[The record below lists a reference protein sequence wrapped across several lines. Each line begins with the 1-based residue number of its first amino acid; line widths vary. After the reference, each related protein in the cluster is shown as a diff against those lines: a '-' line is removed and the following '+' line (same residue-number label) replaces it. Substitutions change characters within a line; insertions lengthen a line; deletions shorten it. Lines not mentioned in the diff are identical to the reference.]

1 MQKNKMEKSKK
12 PKKPA
17 NPNAE
22 RRSRTLMNLEGFVSN
37 PLINKIGK
45 ESYWS
50 FSDDDKRPLD
60 ARKYVDTG
68 MLDLFYMDDEYDTSS
83 LVTLSE
89 LEADKNLKYV
99 NRAYRFHENGKR
111 RNPLMC
117 IDVEKIANEEL
128 VQEMMTLPMHYAE
141 FSKSGGIHILIEVPR
156 CIIDTEINYLFNL
169 TVFKDLSEEFE
180 IIFNRHFCTFT
191 KKMIQT
197 RTPDFSN
204 ADTPDSKQLKEFLLK
219 IVALDE
225 KAALIREQ
233 RKGIALKDVPIYEEE
248 NLPDH
253 ITALAELMPK
263 DYIEYLRNISEADYE
278 YNMSRYEYNIA
289 TRISGKLYNCIKDS
303 TDPFLS
309 SYLTKSPLDLD
320 IWDYIYATYVHM
332 KEILPH
338 RPKHNQQR
346 EGLAWLLYLS
356 RDASIYIHSQNKN
369 EKK

>member
-1 MQKNKMEKSKK
+1 MKTTK
-12 PKKPA
+12 PKKPL

-22 RRSRTLMNLEGFVSN
+22 RRSRTLMNLDGFVAN
-37 PLINKIGK
+37 PLIHKIGK
-45 ESYWS
+45 EAFWG

-60 ARKYVDTG
+60 ARHYIDTG
-68 MLDLFYMDDEYDTSS
+68 NLRMFRMEDEHDTSA
-83 LVTLSE
+83 LVTLAE
-89 LEADKNLKYV
+89 LEDDKNLKYV

-128 VQEMMTLPMHYAE
+128 VQKMMTLPMHYAE

-156 CIIDTEINYLFNL
+156 CIIDTDINYLFNL
-169 TVFKDLSEEFE
+169 TAFKDLSEEFE
-180 IIFNRHFCTFT
+180 IIFNKHFCTFT
-191 KKMIQT
+191 KKVIQT

-204 ADTPDSKQLKEFLLK
+204 ADTPDSKKLKEFLLN

-233 RKGIALKDVPIYEEE
+233 RKGIVLKDVPIYEEE

-253 ITALAELMPK
+253 IVALAELMPQ
-263 DYIEYLRNISEADYE
+263 DYLEYLSGISEADYE
-278 YNMSRYEYNIA
+278 HNLSRYEYNIA
-289 TRISGKLYNCIKDS
+289 TRISGKLYNCIEES

-320 IWDYIYATYVHM
+320 VWDYIYATYVHM
-332 KEILPH
+332 KTVLPH
-338 RPKHNQQR
+338 RPKHNQKR

-356 RDASIYIHSQNKN
+356 RDASIYIHSQKQK
-369 EKK
+369 EKE